1 MPAWLPIVIGLV
13 ALAVLSGGWYFR
25 RYQMTL
31 PPAGIVNLRD
41 VAVMLLGISL
51 LPYLYLALPAAGA
64 AMVFGA
70 AVLGIL
76 YFTLEPVLRAR
87 WAVWAGSLLLV
98 AGDITLALAAGVASA
113 PFLLLNGAVLVLAVT
128 GVSNLWAQSG
138 MKARDVAV
146 LAGALAVYDWVA
158 TVRLT
163 VTEDLIGRLAGLPFV
178 PLLAWHA
185 DAPARGLV
193 GVGLGDLLLATL
205 FTLVMRKAFGSAAG
219 RLAAAVSL
227 ATIAVVLAL
236 LAAGAITTAVPAM
249 VFLGPLMVAQYLG
262 WRRAWGQERTTGQYL
277 QAEPLPG
284 GVNAARGGD
293 PD

>member
-1 MPAWLPIVIGLV
+1 MPSWLPIVTGLV
-13 ALAVLSGGWYFR
+13 ALTVLSGGWYFR
-25 RYQMTL
+25 RYEMTL
-31 PPAGIVNLRD
+31 PAVGIVNLRD
-41 VAVMLLGISL
+41 VGVMLVGISL
-51 LPYLYLALPAAGA
+51 LPYLYLALPPAAA
-64 AMVFGA
+64 AVVFGA

-98 AGDITLALAAGVASA
+98 AGDIALALTAGVASA

-128 GVSNLWAQSG
+128 GVSNLWVQSG

-146 LAGALAVYDWVA
+146 LAGVLAVYDWIA

-178 PLLAWHA
+178 PLLAWRA
-185 DAPARGLV
+185 DAPARGPV
-193 GVGLGDLLLATL
+193 GVGVGDLLVATL
-205 FTLVMRKAFGSAAG
+205 FTLVMRKAFGSVAGWLAAG
-219 RLAAAVSL
+219 VSV
-227 ATIAVVLAL
+227 ATIAVILAL

-262 WRRAWGQERTTGQYL
+262 WRRAWGAERTTAQYL
-277 QAEPLPG
+277 EAEPLS
-284 GVNAARGGD
+284 RGA
-293 PD
+293 